1 MTKALK
7 KEAAGFNPVR
17 SLIAVFIVIGAA
29 YLMALILP
37 NDPEKFGAWAVV
49 PAVFLIIYIFVTKR
63 ILESL
68 VLASVIGF
76 IMIG

>member
-17 SLIAVFIVIGAA
+17 SLIAVLIVIGVA
-29 YLMALILP
+29 YLISLIMP
-37 NDPEKFGAWAVV
+37 NDPEKFGAWSLV
-49 PAVFLIIYIFVTKR
+49 PALFLIVYIFITKR

-68 VLASVIGF
+68 VL
-76 IMIG
+76 